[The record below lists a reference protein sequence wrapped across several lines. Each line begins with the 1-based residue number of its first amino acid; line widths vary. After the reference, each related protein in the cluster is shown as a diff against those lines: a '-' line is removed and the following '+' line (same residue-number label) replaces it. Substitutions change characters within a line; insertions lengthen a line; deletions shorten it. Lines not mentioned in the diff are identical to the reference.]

1 MPRHPRRAVLSWA
14 NLARGGATITSL
26 SIDQLYEQQIKALP
40 RAARL
45 RLLARIADDLATM
58 DDEVLSILD
67 LEGVGAE
74 IWHGTD
80 VRAYLNALRDEWD
93 RP

>member
-1 MPRHPRRAVLSWA
+1 MSAQPD
-14 NLARGGATITSL
+14 IE
-26 SIDQLYEQQIKALP
+26 QLYEQQIKALP

-45 RLLARIADDLATM
+45 RLLARIADDLAEVAAE
-58 DDEVLSILD
+58 DEQPLDLLD

-74 IWHGTD
+74 VWQGVDAKEYID
-80 VRAYLNALRDEWD
+80 AERDSWE

>member
-1 MPRHPRRAVLSWA
+1 MSAQPD
-14 NLARGGATITSL
+14 
-26 SIDQLYEQQIKALP
+26 IDQLYEQQIKALP

-45 RLLARIADDLATM
+45 RLLARIADDLVETAG
-58 DDEVLSILD
+58 DDEQPLSLLD

-74 IWHGTD
+74 VWQGVDPKTYI
-80 VRAYLNALRDEWD
+80 AAERDSWD